1 MGPNGSASARR
12 GALVL
17 ASALVLVLV
26 ASLVPGASAE
36 VPAGSSGSCKNDQGV
51 SDNEIKVGVILPKSG
66 PQATS
71 FSDALNGIQAR
82 VDKANADQETGKRK
96 ITLVDVDDVADNAR
110 NLTAAQQVVQQDGVF
125 GVIEVT
131 SAAEG
136 GAKFLNQQ
144 GVPVVGWHVG
154 VPAFG
159 RYKNMFGWRNTVP
172 ADPLKTFDTRNAD
185 LLKQLGATKIALVG
199 TNQTSSANFIKKIDQ
214 AVKKTKG
221 LKVVYKTTDLSV
233 SDREFTGVVQQI
245 KDSGADGMYTGMDF
259 LQNTALN
266 SALQQA
272 GVQMKAVIFPGGY
285 DDRTLSLPGME
296 GAYFGVEFKPF
307 ELNPPAYTEYKAGM
321 DALGKHAAGQVPYNG
336 WLSADTF
343 IRGLNAAGINC
354 PTRKNFIKNLR
365 KVKDFDG
372 NGAYIPVDF
381 NDIFGRTYYCVY
393 YVRVQ
398 NQQFVPQF
406 DGNPFCATRVID
418 DGKVTKLSPEEQA
431 KG

>member
-1 MGPNGSASARR
+1 MGLTARKQ
-12 GALVL
+12 ALVAL
-17 ASALVLVLV
+17 AAVLVLV
-26 ASLVPGASAE
+26 VGGMSTAAANE
-36 VPAGSSGSCKNDQGV
+36 PAARSGGGGSCKNDPGV
-51 SDNEIKVGVILPKSG
+51 SDSEIKVGAIVPKSG

-82 VDKANADQETGKRK
+82 IDKANAEQETGRRK
-96 ITLVDVDDVADNAR
+96 ITLVDADDVADNAR
-110 NLTAAQQVVQQDGVF
+110 NLTAAQQLVQQDGVF
-125 GVIEVT
+125 GIIEVS

-136 GAKFLNQQ
+136 GAKYLNQQ

-159 RYKNMFGWRNTVP
+159 KYKNMFGWRNTV
-172 ADPLKTFDTRNAD
+172 AGDPLKQYDTRNAD
-185 LLKQLGATKIALVG
+185 LLTKLGATKIALVG
-199 TNQTSSANFIKKIDQ
+199 TNQASSANFIEKIDR

-221 LKVVYKTTDLSV
+221 MEVVFKTTDLSV
-233 SDREFTGVVQQI
+233 SDREFTGVVERI

-259 LQNTALN
+259 LQNTSLN
-266 SALQQA
+266 AALQQA

-285 DDRTLSLPGME
+285 DDRTLALQGME
-296 GAYFGVEFKPF
+296 GVYFGVEFKPF
-307 ELNPPAYTEYKAGM
+307 ELNPPAYTEYKKWM
-321 DALGKHAAGQVPYNG
+321 DALGKHSEGQVPYNG

-343 IRGLNAAGINC
+343 IRGLKAAGLGC

-393 YVRVQ
+393 YVQVQ

-406 DGNPFCATRVID
+406 DGAPFCASRVV
-418 DGKVTKLSPEEQA
+418 DGNKVKKLTPEQQA

>member
-1 MGPNGSASARR
+1 MGPNGRTSPRR
-12 GALVL
+12 VALAV
-17 ASALVLVLV
+17 ASALVVLIV
-26 ASLVPGASAE
+26 ASLVPAASAE
-36 VPAGSSGSCKNDQGV
+36 APAGSSGSCKNDPGV
-51 SDNEIKVGVILPKSG
+51 GDDEIKVGVILPKSG
-66 PQATS
+66 PQAQS

-82 VDKANADQETGKRK
+82 FDKANAEQETGKRK
-96 ITLVDVDDVADNAR
+96 LTIVDVDDVAENAR
-110 NLTAAQQVVQQDGVF
+110 NLTAAQQLVQQDGVF
-125 GVIEVT
+125 GIIEDT

-136 GAKFLNQQ
+136 GAKYLNQQ

-159 RYKNMFGWRNTVP
+159 KYKNMFGWRNTIP

-185 LLKQLGATKIALVG
+185 LLEKLGATKIALVG
-199 TNQTSSANFIKKIDQ
+199 TNQSSSANFIEKIDK

-221 LKVVYKTTDLSV
+221 EKVVFKTTDLSV
-233 SDREFTGVVQQI
+233 SDREFTGVVQKI

-272 GVQMKAVIFPGGY
+272 GVQMKAVVFPGGY
-285 DDRTLSLPGME
+285 DDRTLSIPGIE

-307 ELNPPAYTEYKAGM
+307 ELNPPAFADYKARM
-321 DALGKHAAGQVPYNG
+321 DALGKHAEGQIPYIG
-336 WLSADTF
+336 WLSADAF
-343 IRGLNAAGINC
+343 IRGLNAAGLDC

-365 KVKDFDG
+365 KVKGYDA
-372 NGAYIPVDF
+372 NGAFIPVDF
-381 NDIFGRTYYCVY
+381 KEIFGRTYYCVF
-393 YVRVQ
+393 YVQVQ

-406 DGNPFCATRVID
+406 NGEPFCATRVID
-418 DGKVTKLSPEEQA
+418 GNKVKKLSAEQQA

>member
-1 MGPNGSASARR
+1 MGPNGSRSARR
-12 GALVL
+12 VVL
-17 ASALVLVLV
+17 AVASAAVLVMV
-26 ASLVPGASAE
+26 ASLVPAAGAD
-36 VPAGSSGSCKNDQGV
+36 VPAGSGGSCKNDPGV
-51 SDNEIKVGVILPKSG
+51 SDSEIKVGAIVPKSG
-66 PQATS
+66 PSATS

-82 VDKANADQETGKRK
+82 VDKANAEQETGNRK
-96 ITLVDVDDVADNAR
+96 ITIVDVDDVADNAR
-110 NLTAAQQVVQQDGVF
+110 NLTAAQQLVQQDGVF
-125 GVIEVT
+125 GVIEVS

-136 GAKFLNQQ
+136 GAKFLNQE

-172 ADPLKTFDTRNAD
+172 ADPLDNFDTRNAD
-185 LLKQLGATKIALVG
+185 LLKELGATKIALVG
-199 TNQTSSANFIKKIDQ
+199 TNQASSANFIKKIDQ

-259 LQNTALN
+259 LQNTSLNAAL
-266 SALQQA
+266 AQA

-285 DDRTLSLPGME
+285 DRRTLAIQGME

-307 ELNPPAYTEYKAGM
+307 ELNAPAYTEYKAQM
-321 DALGKHAAGQVPYNG
+321 DALGKHADGQVPYNG

-343 IRGLNAAGINC
+343 IRGVKAAGVQC

-393 YVRVQ
+393 YVQVQ

-406 DGNPFCATRVID
+406 DGQPFCATRVID
-418 DGKVTKLSPEEQA
+418 GDKVKQLSPEEQA

>member
-1 MGPNGSASARR
+1 MGPNSSRSARR
-12 GALVL
+12 VTLAV
-17 ASALVLVLV
+17 ASAFVLVLG
-26 ASLVPGASAE
+26 ASLVPAAGAD
-36 VPAGSSGSCKNDQGV
+36 VTAGSGGCKSDPGV
-51 SDNEIKVGVILPKSG
+51 SDSEIKVGAIVPQSG
-66 PQATS
+66 PSATS
-71 FSDALNGIQAR
+71 FSDSLNGIQAR

-96 ITLVDVDDVADNAR
+96 ITIVDVDDAADNAR
-110 NLTAAQQVVQQDGVF
+110 NLTAAQQLVQQDGAF
-125 GVIEVT
+125 GVIEVS

-136 GAKFLNQQ
+136 GAKFLNQEA
-144 GVPVVGWHVG
+144 VPVVGWHVG

-185 LLKQLGATKIALVG
+185 LLKELGATKIALVG
-199 TNQTSSANFIKKIDQ
+199 TNQASSANFIEKIDM

-233 SDREFTGVVQQI
+233 SDREFTGVVQRI

-259 LQNTALN
+259 VQNTGLHA
-266 SALQQA
+266 ALQQA
-272 GVQMKAVIFPGGY
+272 GVPMKAVIFPGGY
-285 DDRTLSLPGME
+285 DSRTLAIQGME

-307 ELNPPAYTEYKAGM
+307 ELNAPAYTEYKAQM
-321 DALGKHAAGQVPYNG
+321 DALGKHATGQVPYNG
-336 WLSADTF
+336 WLAADTF
-343 IRGLNAAGINC
+343 IRGVKAAGLEC

-365 KVKDFDG
+365 KVKGFDG
-372 NGAYIPVDF
+372 NGAYMPVDF
-381 NDIFGRTYYCVY
+381 NEIFGRTYYCVY

-406 DGNPFCATRVID
+406 DGEPFCASRVID
-418 DGKVTKLSPEEQA
+418 DGKVKNLSPEQQA

>member
-1 MGPNGSASARR
+1 MGLTARR
-12 GALVL
+12 HALVAL
-17 ASALVLVLV
+17 AAVLVLV
-26 ASLVPGASAE
+26 VGGMSTAAADPPAARPG
-36 VPAGSSGSCKNDQGV
+36 GGGSCKNDPGV
-51 SDNEIKVGVILPKSG
+51 SDSEIKVGAIVPKSG

-82 VDKANADQETGKRK
+82 VDKANAEQETGKRK
-96 ITLVDVDDVADNAR
+96 LTIVDVDDVADNAR
-110 NLTAAQQVVQQDGVF
+110 NLTAAQQLVQQDGVF
-125 GVIEVT
+125 GVMEVT

-159 RYKNMFGWRNTVP
+159 KYKNMFGWRNTVP
-172 ADPLKTFDTRNAD
+172 PDPAKTFTSRNAD
-185 LLKQLGATKIALVG
+185 VMQKLGATKIALVG
-199 TNQTSSANFIKKIDQ
+199 TNQASSAGFIDQIDQ
-214 AVKKTKG
+214 ALKKTKG
-221 LKVVYKTTDLSV
+221 MKVAFKTTDLSV
-233 SDREFTGVVQQI
+233 SDREFTGVVQRI

-272 GVQMKAVIFPGGY
+272 GIQMKAVIFPGGY
-285 DDRTLSLPGME
+285 DDRTLAIQGME
-296 GAYFGVEFKPF
+296 GVYFGVEFKPF
-307 ELNPPAYTEYKAGM
+307 ELNPPAFTEYKKWM
-321 DALGKHAAGQVPYNG
+321 DTLGKHAEGQIPYNG

-343 IRGLNAAGINC
+343 IRGLKAAGLDC

-393 YVRVQ
+393 YVQVQ
-398 NQQFVPQF
+398 NQKFVPQF
-406 DGNPFCATRVID
+406 EGNPFCASRVID
-418 DGKVTKLSPEEQA
+418 GNKVKKLTPEQQA